1 MTEEG
6 HLPNSWADVACS
18 PLKLGMPA
26 VGMIKPVT
34 LTPLKHPPA
43 YESQKAGPGSPLY
56 RRSFCC
62 AWGLWG
68 LWGMYRAGS
77 AVAVQVLR

>member
-56 RRSFCC
+56 RGSFCS
-62 AWGLWG
+62 AWKRG
-68 LWGMYRAGS
+68 LWGMYGAGS
-77 AVAVQVLR
+77 AGTVQVLR